1 MAALVLPFLNALS
14 HKGAEDL
21 LKQEGYVEEKVIE
34 KQDSTC
40 DRIFFYPYVLYNSEN
55 KKIDCIFYVE
65 YCNQVVDD
73 EYVDGRMTWEP
84 IKTEW
89 TRNA

>member
-1 MAALVLPFLNALS
+1 MAILALSFLNVLS
-14 HKGAEDL
+14 LKGAEDL

-40 DRIFFYPYVLYNSEN
+40 DRIFLYPYILYNSKN

-65 YCNQVVDD
+65 YCNQVVDN
-73 EYVDGRMTWEP
+73 EYVDGRMTWES
-84 IKTEW
+84 IKAEW
-89 TRNA
+89 IRNT

>member
-1 MAALVLPFLNALS
+1 MAILALPLLNTLS
-14 HKGAEDL
+14 LIVAEDL

-34 KQDSTC
+34 KQDSTF
-40 DRIFFYPYVLYNSEN
+40 DRIFLYPYVLYNSEN
-55 KKIDCIFYVE
+55 KKMDCIFYVE

-73 EYVDGRMTWEP
+73 EYVDGRMTWES

-89 TRNA
+89 TRNI